1 MTLLASQLPPRATAE
16 QALTLR
22 KDLEASGWGIDAVS
36 HILGPAADAALR
48 REIRLPAVLAVRE
61 ELEAD
66 RRAGAT
72 PNPIAVLTAV
82 FMLGQEVSELE
93 FDSALRRT
101 RTAGAV
107 AMNLVE
113 VLEDSSDG
121 EPSPFSISS
130 PSVSSSPAPSQGA
143 SSQSGAV
150 GAATSG
156 SVDSCAPD
164 AASPVARSEKTRRV
178 RALVDLRPHEVAG
191 LSESGEDLRW
201 WVASDLGEL
210 VTGEAL
216 RPDHV
221 LGIGGAGL
229 TLAGLTP
236 RRRVARALDM
246 GCGCGIQ
253 SLYLAQHAEHVVAT
267 DISERALA
275 FTAFNAAIAGIAPDR
290 LEVRH
295 GSFLQPVAGERF
307 DLIATNPPFVLTPA
321 AVREAGLPL
330 MEYRDA
336 GQPVL
341 PALVPALEAHLEVGG
356 TVVMLGNWEQEAGEP
371 WESGVRPWLP
381 SSLDAWVIQRETQD
395 PVEYATMWLRDG
407 GLIPERDPHGFDAAL
422 AAWIEDFAA
431 RSIEAIGFG
440 YLILHRP
447 DPAMDGS
454 AREPWRVL
462 EEVTSSGEGALGE
475 HLARSIEIRS
485 GLAAMSD
492 DAVAQLAPVLALDVT
507 EERHLVPG
515 EEEPRVILLRQ
526 GGGFART
533 IQSDTALSALASV
546 ADGELSVH
554 AIAAALAAL
563 LGVDEAALRVEL
575 VAAVRQL
582 AVEGFVEL

>member
-1 MTLLASQLPPRATAE
+1 MTLPASQLPPRATAE

-22 KDLEASGWGIDAVS
+22 KDLEASGWGIDAVA

-101 RTAGAV
+101 RTAGAL

-113 VLEDSSDG
+113 LVEDSSDDA
-121 EPSPFSISS
+121 EPSPSS
-130 PSVSSSPAPSQGA
+130 ASSPAQSAPSVAPAQGA
-143 SSQSGAV
+143 PAESAAADASASSAHPH
-150 GAATSG
+150 
-156 SVDSCAPD
+156 AP
-164 AASPVARSEKTRRV
+164 RRV

-191 LSESGEDLRW
+191 LTESGEDLRW

-253 SLYLAQHAEHVVAT
+253 SLYLAQHAEHVIAT

-275 FTAFNAAIAGIAPDR
+275 FTAFNAALAGMSAER
-290 LEVRH
+290 LEIRQ

-341 PALVPALEAHLEVGG
+341 PALVPALEAYLEVGG
-356 TVVMLGNWEQEAGEP
+356 TAVMLGNWEQEAGEP

-381 SSLDAWVIQRETQD
+381 ESLDAWVIQREIQD

-407 GLIPERDPHGFDAAL
+407 GFIPERDPHAFDAAL
-422 AAWIEDFAA
+422 AAWIQDFAA

-447 DPAMDGS
+447 DPAMDGA

-462 EEVTSSGEGALGE
+462 EEVPTSGEGALGE
-475 HLARSIEIRS
+475 HIARSIEIRS

-492 DAVAQLAPVLALDVT
+492 DAVAQLAPVLAPDVT

-563 LGVDEAALRVEL
+563 LGVDEAALRVDL